1 MARNYLAAFLLIGLT
16 LGGCGKKDDAADQ
29 PVDLAALR
37 ARRDSIAKARAY
49 ADSVALA
56 KFTACSDSATNAL
69 KKTAAGRRSLNAR
82 RPAGTMVPEILTAC
96 GTNPSQRVPGTDVA
110 RADTMKGTPAAAAQ
124 DTSKKPAATPTTATR
139 TPAPD
144 TTKRAATTPTTT
156 PPAGM
161 TPQQRQVARADS
173 IRRAR
178 EQARADSLARAQAKA
193 HADSL
198 ARLAADSVRN
208 DSLRQVRETEV
219 LRETFSYGGGSRDPF
234 SSLIDLPTEGPEFID
249 LQLVAVYL
257 DLRYGGNSIAVVR
270 DKSANKRYS
279 VRVGDRIGRMKVA
292 QIRQRDVVFT
302 IEDLGFERQET
313 LSLRKR
319 EEQNP

>member
-1 MARNYLAAFLLIGLT
+1 MARNYLAAFLLIGIALS
-16 LGGCGKKDDAADQ
+16 GCGKKSAPPEDDG
-29 PVDLAALR
+29 VNLANLR
-37 ARRDSIAKARAY
+37 ARRDSIMKARARE
-49 ADSVALA
+49 DSLALA
-56 KFTACSDSATNAL
+56 RFSVCHDSATTAL
-69 KKTAAGRRSLNAR
+69 RKTSAGRRSLGTR
-82 RPAGTMVPEILTAC
+82 RPAGTMVPEILAAC
-96 GTNPSQRVPGTDVA
+96 GTDPSQRVPGTA
-110 RADTMKGTPAAAAQ
+110 IAAADTTKPASPPATPAQ
-124 DTSKKPAATPTTATR
+124 DTARKTTPPAATPPPGTA
-139 TPAPD
+139 
-144 TTKRAATTPTTT
+144 
-156 PPAGM
+156 PAGM

-178 EQARADSLARAQAKA
+178 EQAQADAARRATELARADSIARSQ
-193 HADSL
+193 
-198 ARLAADSVRN
+198 ADSVRN

-270 DKSANKRYS
+270 DKKANKRYS
-279 VRVGDRIGRMKVA
+279 VRVGDRIGRLKVA

>member
-1 MARNYLAAFLLIGLT
+1 MARNYLAAFLLIGVA
-16 LGGCGKKDDAADQ
+16 LGGCGKKGAPPEDAGVNLAD
-29 PVDLAALR
+29 LR
-37 ARRDSIAKARAY
+37 ARRDSIAKARARE
-49 ADSVALA
+49 DSIALA
-56 KFTACSDSATNAL
+56 RFTVCSDSATNAL
-69 KKTAAGRRSLNAR
+69 KRTSAGRRSLNTQR
-82 RPAGTMVPEILTAC
+82 QAGTMVPEILAAC
-96 GTNPSQRVPGTDVA
+96 GTDPSQRVAGTDLV
-110 RADTMKGTPAAAAQ
+110 RADTVTP
-124 DTSKKPAATPTTATR
+124 PAATA
-139 TPAPD
+139 D
-144 TTKRAATTPTTT
+144 TSRKATTPPTT

-178 EQARADSLARAQAKA
+178 EQAQADAARRASELARS
-193 HADSL
+193 DSI
-198 ARLAADSVRN
+198 ARSQTDSVRN
-208 DSLRQVRETEV
+208 DSLRQTRETEV

-234 SSLIDLPTEGPEFID
+234 TSLIDLPSEGPEFID
-249 LQLVAVYL
+249 LQLVGVYL

-270 DKSANKRYS
+270 DKKANKRYS

>member
-1 MARNYLAAFLLIGLT
+1 VARNYLAAFLLIGLA
-16 LGGCGKKDDAADQ
+16 LGGCGKKDNPADQ

-56 KFTACSDSATNAL
+56 KFTVCQDSATNAL

-82 RPAGTMVPEILTAC
+82 RPAGTMVPEILAAC
-96 GTNPSQRVPGTDVA
+96 GTDPSQRVPGPDIA
-110 RADTMKGTPAAAAQ
+110 RADTVKGTAAAAQ
-124 DTSKKPAATPTTATR
+124 DTTKKPAATPTTTTPPS
-139 TPAPD
+139 TPA
-144 TTKRAATTPTTT
+144 ATA
-156 PPAGM
+156 PAGM

-178 EQARADSLARAQAKA
+178 EQARADSVAQAQARA
-193 HADSL
+193 HTDSL
-198 ARLAADSVRN
+198 SRLASDSVRN

-249 LQLVAVYL
+249 LQLVAVYQ

>member
-1 MARNYLAAFLLIGLT
+1 
-16 LGGCGKKDDAADQ
+16 
-29 PVDLAALR
+29 
-37 ARRDSIAKARAY
+37 
-49 ADSVALA
+49 
-56 KFTACSDSATNAL
+56 
-69 KKTAAGRRSLNAR
+69 
-82 RPAGTMVPEILTAC
+82 
-96 GTNPSQRVPGTDVA
+96 
-110 RADTMKGTPAAAAQ
+110 
-124 DTSKKPAATPTTATR
+124 
-139 TPAPD
+139 
-144 TTKRAATTPTTT
+144 
-156 PPAGM
+156 M

-178 EQARADSLARAQAKA
+178 EQARADSLARSQARA

-198 ARLAADSVRN
+198 TRLAADSVRN
-208 DSLRQVRETEV
+208 DSLRQARETEV

-249 LQLVAVYL
+249 LVLVGVYQ

>member
-1 MARNYLAAFLLIGLT
+1 
-16 LGGCGKKDDAADQ
+16 
-29 PVDLAALR
+29 
-37 ARRDSIAKARAY
+37 
-49 ADSVALA
+49 
-56 KFTACSDSATNAL
+56 
-69 KKTAAGRRSLNAR
+69 
-82 RPAGTMVPEILTAC
+82 MVPEILAAC
-96 GTNPSQRVPGTDVA
+96 GTDPSQRVPGNDIA
-110 RADTMKGTPAAAAQ
+110 RADTVKGTAAAAQ
-124 DTSKKPAATPTTATR
+124 DTTKKPAATPTTTTPPS
-139 TPAPD
+139 TPA
-144 TTKRAATTPTTT
+144 ATA
-156 PPAGM
+156 PAGM

-178 EQARADSLARAQAKA
+178 EQARADSVAQAQARA
-193 HADSL
+193 HTDSL
-198 ARLAADSVRN
+198 SRLASDSVRN

-249 LQLVAVYL
+249 LQLVAVYQ

>member
-1 MARNYLAAFLLIGLT
+1 MARNYLAAFLLIGI
-16 LGGCGKKDDAADQ
+16 LGGCGKKDDPGADQ

-37 ARRDSIAKARAY
+37 ARRDSIAKARAVE
-49 ADSVALA
+49 DSIALA

-69 KKTAAGRRSLNAR
+69 RKTAAGRRSLNAR
-82 RPAGTMVPEILTAC
+82 RAPGVMVPELLSAC
-96 GTNPSQRVPGTDVA
+96 GTDPSQRVPGTDVA
-110 RADTMKGTPAAAAQ
+110 RADSTPATSTTSTARTPAQ
-124 DTSKKPAATPTTATR
+124 DTTRKAPPAATP
-139 TPAPD
+139 PA
-144 TTKRAATTPTTT
+144 AA
-156 PPAGM
+156 PAGGM

-173 IRRAR
+173 IRRVR
-178 EQARADSLARAQAKA
+178 EQARADSARRSQETAR
-193 HADSL
+193 ADSL
-198 ARLAADSVRN
+198 ARVQADSIRG
-208 DSLRQVRETEV
+208 DSLRQARETEV

-234 SSLIDLPTEGPEFID
+234 SSLIDLPSEGPEFID
-249 LQLVAVYL
+249 LQLVAVYQ

-313 LSLRKR
+313 LSLRR
-319 EEQNP
+319 PEEQNP